1 MKPKIT
7 LKDIARELDVSIST
21 VSKALKNSAEISK
34 DTKDKIKAFAKFY
47 NYRPNNIALSLKNKR
62 TKNIGVIIPDIVH
75 HFFTTVFRGIEKYAN
90 EKGYNVIVCI
100 SDESIE
106 KEVINMEMLANG
118 SIDGFILSL
127 SAETQLKNEFTHLKE
142 LLDQG
147 IPIVLFDRVTS
158 EIECDK
164 VVLNDEEI
172 ACEAVGH
179 FIKSGSKNIALVT
192 TEKYFNVSENRRY
205 GYLDALKANNL
216 KVDENLMLILPHD
229 MENDMLITE
238 FFQNNKVDAVLC
250 VNEIFAIQCMSI
262 IQELGFNV
270 PNDISIIGFTDGILS
285 RFSVPRLSTVAQHG
299 ELMGETAAKLLIDR
313 MERLNEV
320 EEPYKTKVINATLIK
335 RGSSI
340 N

>member
-106 KEVINMEMLANG
+106 KEVVNMEMLANG

-216 KVDENLMLILPHD
+216 KVDENLILILPHD

-285 RFSVPRLSTVAQHG
+285 RFSDPRLSTVAQHG

-313 MERLNEV
+313 MEWLDEV
-320 EEPYKTKVINATLIK
+320 EEPFKTEVINATLIK

>member
-7 LKDIARELDVSIST
+7 LKDIANELSVSIST
-21 VSKALKNSAEISK
+21 VSKALKNSDEISK

-127 SAETQLKNEFTHLKE
+127 SAETQLKNEYTHLKE

-164 VVLNDEEI
+164 VVLNDNEI
-172 ACEAVGH
+172 AREAVEH
-179 FIKSGSKNIALVT
+179 FISAGSKNIALVT
-192 TEKYFNVSENRRY
+192 TEKYFNVSERRRY
-205 GYLDALKANNL
+205 GYLDALEAHNIKIE
-216 KVDENLMLILPHD
+216 ENLILTLPHD
-229 MENDMLITE
+229 MENDSLITE
-238 FFQNNKVDAVLC
+238 FFQHNKVDAVLC

-285 RFSVPRLSTVAQHG
+285 RFSVPRLTTVAQHG
-299 ELMGETAAKLLIDR
+299 ELMGERAAKLLIDR
-313 MERLNEV
+313 MEWVDEV
-320 EEPYKTKVINATLIK
+320 EEPFKTEVINATLIK